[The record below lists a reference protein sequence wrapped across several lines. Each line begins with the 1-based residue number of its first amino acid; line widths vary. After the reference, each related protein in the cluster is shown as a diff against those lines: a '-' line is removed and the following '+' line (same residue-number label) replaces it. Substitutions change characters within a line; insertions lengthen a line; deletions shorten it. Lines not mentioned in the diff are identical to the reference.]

1 MEIITLKNIQYF
13 SCNTYLLIENGH
25 GVLIDP
31 GFFNHE
37 LALKLKS
44 LSSLDAILL
53 THKHFD
59 HIRGLDIIS
68 KMFPETKIYSYLTK
82 DKFLLDTRINCS
94 YYMTPDNLVFFNNLK
109 INNLS
114 DGDFSVDDFKFKI
127 YHTPGHTSDSV
138 IILIAD
144 NIFVGDLVFRQ
155 GIGRCDLPTS
165 SKIDMELSLKLFKKI
180 ITGRHFEI
188 YFGHDDSIS
197 SEELLLKN
205 VYLK

>member
-82 DKFLLDTRINCS
+82 
-94 YYMTPDNLVFFNNLK
+94 
-109 INNLS
+109 
-114 DGDFSVDDFKFKI
+114 
-127 YHTPGHTSDSV
+127 
-138 IILIAD
+138 
-144 NIFVGDLVFRQ
+144 VGF
-155 GIGRCDLPTS
+155 
-165 SKIDMELSLKLFKKI
+165 
-180 ITGRHFEI
+180 
-188 YFGHDDSIS
+188 
-197 SEELLLKN
+197 
-205 VYLK
+205 